1 MKHGTNASF
10 SKTLGIYWP
19 NSIPTCH
26 PQTRVSAKIL
36 KQIYGGERGIRTPQN
51 PANNNGNPH
60 DDAQIDSQIPVA
72 SSPELSQVVNAWEK
86 LPAPLKA
93 AILAIV
99 KTAE

>member
-1 MKHGTNASF
+1 LKSIKVGKTIGNIDGNHGAS
-10 SKTLGIYWP
+10 
-19 NSIPTCH
+19 SIVTFGH
-26 PQTRVSAKIL
+26 ENET
-36 KQIYGGERGIRTPQN
+36 GGERGIRTPHN

-60 DDAQIDSQIPVA
+60 DDAQIDSQILVA
-72 SSPELSQVVNAWEK
+72 SSPELSQVVTAWAK